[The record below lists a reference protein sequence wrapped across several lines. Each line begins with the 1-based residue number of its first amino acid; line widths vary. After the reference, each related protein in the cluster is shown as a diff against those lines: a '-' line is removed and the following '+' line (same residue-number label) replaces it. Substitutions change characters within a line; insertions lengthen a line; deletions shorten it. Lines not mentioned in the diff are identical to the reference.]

1 MTMTFHC
8 GVNIPP
14 TADFPTRVD
23 PTADFSAEK
32 LLTDFDPKPW
42 TDMNVSSSEINWI
55 LQTSDYEKDP
65 EMVQMA
71 PFQPYAPP
79 TSPITPPA
87 TPEPLL
93 SSPPSAHEITMT
105 ALKSCVNARL
115 NPTVPKVQA
124 SQAFIRPVPQVP
136 SIIRQDSG
144 VMRPVSIGFSG
155 FIVQDNSRTN
165 IREQP
170 LPQYDEQGRRFM
182 SITYTKYS

>member
-1 MTMTFHC
+1 MSYWP
-8 GVNIPP
+8 IP
-14 TADFPTRVD
+14 
-23 PTADFSAEK
+23 
-32 LLTDFDPKPW
+32 
-42 TDMNVSSSEINWI
+42 
-55 LQTSDYEKDP
+55 DYEKDP

-144 VMRPVSIGFSG
+144 VMRPVSIGKSKFLCFLAKIWISKINYVNGGSSILRNHPNSG
-155 FIVQDNSRTN
+155 SNEWQCIFILYVCIFIVFKVVFIQRN
-165 IREQP
+165 I
-170 LPQYDEQGRRFM
+170 
-182 SITYTKYS
+182 YTLDKYRYLTCKKW